1 MSLPPSLTRWPGYL
15 LNFIAEHSTERFERA
30 LAVDGLT
37 GRHVSVLAVVD
48 DEGAM
53 SQRALGR
60 RLRIDKS
67 PLVGVIDDLEHGG
80 FAERR
85 RNARDRRVQEIHL
98 TDSGRAV
105 LRRAER
111 AADRENERTFAVL
124 SDDER
129 EQLQVLLSRVA
140 EASGRTPAVSAHR

>member
-1 MSLPPSLTRWPGYL
+1 VSLPQSLTRWPGYL
-15 LNFIAEHSTERFERA
+15 LNFIAEHSTARFERA
-30 LAVDGLT
+30 LAVDGLK

-48 DEGAM
+48 AEGAM

-80 FAERR
+80 FAQRR
-85 RNARDRRVQEIHL
+85 RSSRDRRVQEIHL

-111 AADRENERTFAVL
+111 LADRENARAFSVL
-124 SDDER
+124 DDDER
-129 EQLQVLLSRVA
+129 ELLQSLLLRVA
-140 EASGRTPAVSAHR
+140 ERQA

>member
-1 MSLPPSLTRWPGYL
+1 VTLPPALTRWPGYL
-15 LNFIAEHSTERFERA
+15 LTFIADHANERFERA
-30 LAVDGLT
+30 LAVDGLK
-37 GRHVSVLAVVD
+37 GRHISVLAVVD
-48 DEGAM
+48 AEGAM

-98 TDSGRAV
+98 TESGRRV
-105 LRRAER
+105 LRRAEKL
-111 AADRENERTFAVL
+111 ADRENERAFAVL
-124 SDDER
+124 DER
-129 EQLQVLLSRVA
+129 EREHLEAMLLRVA
-140 EASGRTPAVSAHR
+140 ERQARA